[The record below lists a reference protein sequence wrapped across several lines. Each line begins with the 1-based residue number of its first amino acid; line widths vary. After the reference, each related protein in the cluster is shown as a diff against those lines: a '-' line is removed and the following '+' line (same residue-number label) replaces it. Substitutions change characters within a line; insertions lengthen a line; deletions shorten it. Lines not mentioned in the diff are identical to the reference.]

1 MSKDI
6 PIGVAVADLRP
17 TQMTVGLHEV
27 AAKRRR
33 WRDADKHDRAIL
45 LRRHVL
51 PAVIGP
57 KGRRYITDHHH
68 FARALLDEGAKH
80 AAVYVLADLSHLP
93 KQEFWTFLDNSA
105 WCHPYDAAGKRRRLR
120 AIPKHLSDL
129 ADDPYRSLA
138 GALIRA
144 GGCAKTNRPFAE
156 FLWAD
161 HLRRRIDPVDV
172 RKDWDAAVDRA
183 LRIARSDEARCL
195 PGWCGA
201 NPAGL

>member
-1 MSKDI
+1 MSAAI
-6 PIGVAVADLRP
+6 PIGIPVAELRP
-17 TQMTVGLHEV
+17 TQMTIGLREV

-33 WRDADKHDRAIL
+33 WADANEHERAIL
-45 LRRHVL
+45 LRRHVV
-51 PAVIGP
+51 PAVVGP
-57 KGRRYITDHHH
+57 KGRRYIVDHHH
-68 FARALLDEGAKH
+68 FARALLDEKAKL
-80 AAVYVLADLSHLP
+80 AAVYVVADLTHLP
-93 KQEFWTFLDNSA
+93 KREFWTYLDNSG
-105 WCHPYDAAGKRRRLR
+105 WCHAYDAEGKRRNLH
-120 AIPKHLSDL
+120 AIPKHLGDL

-144 GGCAKTNRPFAE
+144 GGCAKSSRPFAE

-161 HLRRRIDPVDV
+161 HLRHRIDPAAVE
-172 RKDWDAAVDRA
+172 KDWDAAVAQA